1 MKKLKLAFFGTPDFS
16 VPVLELLHNHPQI
29 ELLKV
34 ISMPDRKSGRGQ
46 KLQTPPVAQFAK
58 ENKIPLIQTQNINK
72 EEDVIKNFH
81 DDQLDIIL
89 VLAFAQFLGKK
100 LLETPKLG
108 CFNIHTSLLPLY
120 RGAAPIQHALLNGDS
135 KTGVTIQKMVKKMD
149 AGDIALKKEVNI
161 SNYETL
167 GQLYTRLKYQAA
179 LSTNELI
186 EIILN
191 EKLRLNPQDE
201 ARVTF
206 APTLKREDGF
216 LHFSTMKAQKI
227 KNKIRAFNPWPGT
240 YCFLGKK
247 RLKVFSLD
255 IHQKSLNPG
264 QTCTDTNEL
273 LVGCLD
279 ETLRLRE
286 IQLEGKR
293 KSSDINLINGL
304 QNIKKTIVINPNE
317 AEDEKR

>member
-1 MKKLKLAFFGTPDFS
+1 MKKLKLAFFGTPDFA
-16 VPVLELLHNHPQI
+16 VPVLELLHNHPRI

-34 ISMPDRKSGRGQ
+34 VSMPDRKAGRGQ

-58 ENKIPLIQTQNINK
+58 ENKIPLTQTLNINK
-72 EEDVIKNFH
+72 EEEVIQSFH
-81 DDQLDIIL
+81 DNKIDIVL

-100 LLETPKLG
+100 LLETPLLG

-149 AGDIALKKEVNI
+149 AGDIALTKEV
-161 SNYETL
+161 SLSKHETL
-167 GQLYTRLKYQAA
+167 GQLYTRLKFQAA
-179 LSTNELI
+179 LSANEFI

-191 EKLRLNPQDE
+191 HKICLTPQDE
-201 ARVTF
+201 TKVTF

-216 LHFSTMKAQKI
+216 LNFSTMKSQEI
-227 KNKIRAFNPWPGT
+227 KNKVKAFNPWPGT

-247 RLKVFSLD
+247 RLKVFSLE
-255 IHQKSLNPG
+255 IHQKSLNSG
-264 QTCTDTNEL
+264 QTCTETNEL

-279 ETLRLRE
+279 STLRLHE
-286 IQLEGKR
+286 VQLEGKR

-304 QNIKKTIVINPNE
+304 QNIRNNIVINPNE
-317 AEDEKR
+317 GKDEK